1 MSKNP
6 AQITNKK
13 NHPPPPEY
21 TTSSEKKQE
30 ELTAKITI
38 CRNI

>member
-21 TTSSEKKQE
+21 TTSSEKKE
-30 ELTAKITI
+30 ELTVKIAI

>member
-1 MSKNP
+1 MMSKNP

-21 TTSSEKKQE
+21 TTSSEKKRGTDSE
-30 ELTAKITI
+30 DY
-38 CRNI
+38 NM

>member
-21 TTSSEKKQE
+21 TTSSEKKRGTDSE
-30 ELTAKITI
+30 DY
-38 CRNI
+38 NM